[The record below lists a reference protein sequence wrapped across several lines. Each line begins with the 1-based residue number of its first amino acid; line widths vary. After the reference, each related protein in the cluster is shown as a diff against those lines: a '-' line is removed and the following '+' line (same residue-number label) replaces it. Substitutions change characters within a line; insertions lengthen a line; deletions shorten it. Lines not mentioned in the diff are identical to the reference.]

1 MRKGLSVVFTLLVA
15 LVAIGCGGT
24 DINQVSG
31 LQGQP
36 PAVIIDPTPQ
46 PTDSPTPN
54 PDEGAFVRLSN
65 ALTNQGGGG
74 VVVDVFFNG
83 VLVAEDLAFQEVTG
97 YFETDSTSVTVEV
110 RQANS
115 TQALFTQNVLF
126 QADIYQTAVLAG
138 TVNPVIAQTTSPEA
152 GVFVFTDDVE
162 QTAGKAKF
170 RFVNLAESLSDD
182 LDVDQIKMVARR
194 DDDSEFDLTGFVAF
208 GASATGE
215 FDVVDFDG
223 VRQVRV
229 VDGED
234 NVLGVFTGLRNIPEE
249 GSERLN
255 LYLAWNPMDGVN
267 ATVILTDFQPAEE
280 VPMLS
285 TAELTL
291 IGVPD
296 DPDAG
301 GLSVLSDSFT
311 D

>member
-24 DINQVSG
+24 DVNQVSG

-36 PAVIIDPTPQ
+36 PAVVVDPTPQ
-46 PTDSPTPN
+46 PTITPTP
-54 PDEGAFVRLSN
+54 DQGAFVRLSN
-65 ALTNQGGGG
+65 ALTSQGGG

-83 VLVAEDLAFQEVTG
+83 VLVAEDLGFQEVTG

-115 TQALFTQNVLF
+115 TVALFSQNVVF
-126 QADIYQTAVLAG
+126 QADIFQTAVLAG
-138 TVNPVIAQTTSPEA
+138 TVSPVITQTTTPDA
-152 GVFVFTDDVE
+152 GVFIFADDVE
-162 QTAGKAKF
+162 QTPGKAKF
-170 RFVNLAESLSDD
+170 RFVNLAESLSAD
-182 LDVDQIKMVARR
+182 LDVEQIKMVARK

-215 FDVVDFDG
+215 FDVVAFDG

-234 NVLGVFTGLRNIPEE
+234 NVLGVFTSLRDIPQE

-267 ATVILTDFQPAEE
+267 ATVILTDFQLAEKLPA
-280 VPMLS
+280 
-285 TAELTL
+285 TAAAELTL

-301 GLSVLSDSFT
+301 GLSVLSDSFSK
-311 D
+311 